1 MLLLVWVVEARRS
14 GVGPSAE
21 TALVHLILFIHQH
34 YTVVLL
40 MTVPSLKRPIYGP
53 SYRAASI
60 REFTSCLFVWFV

>member
-1 MLLLVWVVEARRS
+1 MLLLVGVVEARGS

-40 MTVPSLKRPIYGP
+40 MAVAGFKRPINGTGY
-53 SYRAASI
+53 
-60 REFTSCLFVWFV
+60 